1 MSNGLSNIS
10 VNEMPGCF
18 PLLQE
23 KLQEDRFDPPSTTA
37 SNECNQNGSS
47 GEGSTVDLQEE
58 EGAPC
63 FLKRL
68 PAAARSFWSEESKV
82 RVVAIRLLFD

>member
-1 MSNGLSNIS
+1 
-10 VNEMPGCF
+10 MPGCF

-58 EGAPC
+58 EGALSETAPP
-63 FLKRL
+63 L
-68 PAAARSFWSEESKV
+68 SFWSEESKV